1 MQMQIA
7 ITGRG
12 GQGVLFLTRILGEC
26 ALRTGLEV
34 IASETHGMAQRGGS
48 VISTLKIGP
57 FRGPLIRSGQADLI
71 LALDDGEVDTFAH
84 LLSPRGTMIV
94 NSKQNKY
101 ALAIDATG
109 LAAQIGSSLM
119 ANLVLL
125 GFALQHKKLFCNIE
139 LAKEVVKDLSPER
152 YKEVNGRAL
161 EIGFRGIAITE

>member
-1 MQMQIA
+1 MQIA

-26 ALRTGLEV
+26 ALRGGAEV

-71 LALDDGEVDTFAH
+71 LALDEGEVETFAH
-84 LLSPRGTMIV
+84 FLSAQGTMIV

-101 ALAIDATG
+101 GLAIDATR
-109 LAAQIGSSLM
+109 LAAQIGSPLM

-125 GFALQHKKLFCNIE
+125 GFALQHKKLFCNYE
-139 LAKEVVKDLSPER
+139 LAAEVVKDLSPER
-152 YKEVNGRAL
+152 YRQINGQAL
-161 EIGFRGIAITE
+161 KVGFRGNIITE

>member
-1 MQMQIA
+1 MQIA

-26 ALRTGLEV
+26 ALRTGGEV

-71 LALDDGEVDTFAH
+71 LALDEGEAETFAH
-84 LLSPRGTMIV
+84 LLSPRGTMVV

-101 ALAIDATG
+101 GLAIDATR
-109 LAAQIGSSLM
+109 LAAQIGSPLM

-125 GFALQHKKLFCNIE
+125 GFALQQKKLFCGYE
-139 LAKEVVKDLSPER
+139 LAVEVVKDLSPER
-152 YKEVNGRAL
+152 YKEVNEQAL
-161 EIGFRGIAITE
+161 KVGFKGNIITD